1 MREYYEKVSVPQAP
15 EEPDERVDRMTG
27 LPYDMQAGG
36 AFVDEE
42 DRMGFSAAGLV
53 TLIKR
58 LTRRADDVVDDIRPT
73 TRVDIDD
80 DTRNTLLEFRST
92 EPENFVDPEDVQ
104 YSSRRVSLD
113 NEGNP
118 IEYRQPNESY
128 FITKK
133 ELDDRLSKESVSYT
147 HLRAHET

>member
-92 EPENFVDPEDVQ
+92 
-104 YSSRRVSLD
+104 
-113 NEGNP
+113 
-118 IEYRQPNESY
+118 
-128 FITKK
+128 
-133 ELDDRLSKESVSYT
+133 
-147 HLRAHET
+147 